1 MRSTDQVSDH
11 GRSQFSNIQIY
22 CRKQTPIKLDESN
35 RLLMPSFPYIANT
48 DEKWFSFL
56 SSVVAP
62 AGNPSGVV
70 SEANFWFPN
79 TKEPRLRSI
88 SAGTPVFLRLKAPT
102 RAIAGVGFFAAY
114 HMLPLDEAWMAFG
127 VANGDPDQHR
137 FESRIRAYRT
147 DRSFDVSMRDSD
159 RSSLTTP
166 LACMVL
172 RAVEFWPRERWIP
185 WAESEG
191 FKPQIV
197 TGKYEEDPVRIA
209 RLEAAIGCAGEIRA
223 AEFADRF
230 ILPTEDDRSFRAVS
244 SQATRDGQASF
255 RLRLL
260 DAYGNQCAV
269 TGEHTTPVLDAAHIH
284 PYRGPASNHLQ
295 NGLILTKEFHALFDR
310 GYVTITPE
318 YRVRV
323 SPLLRADFKNGR
335 RYYPYDNAPLATIP
349 KESSARPSREALAW
363 HSLTVFRAG

>member
-1 MRSTDQVSDH
+1 MT
-11 GRSQFSNIQIY
+11 
-22 CRKQTPIKLDESN
+22 TL
-35 RLLMPSFPYIANT
+35 PYIANT
-48 DEKWFSFL
+48 DQKWFEFL

-62 AGNPSGVV
+62 RGSRSGVV
-70 SEANFWFPN
+70 EEANFWFPN
-79 TKEPRLRSI
+79 TTAPRLKAI
-88 SAGTPVFLRLKAPT
+88 SAGTPVFLRLKSPK

-114 HMLPLDEAWMAFG
+114 HMLPLDEAWLAFG
-127 VANGDPDQHR
+127 EGNGDPSQHR
-137 FESRIRAYRT
+137 FESRIRSYRT
-147 DRSFDVSMRDSD
+147 GRSFDVSLRETD
-159 RSSLTTP
+159 RSSLAAP
-166 LACMVL
+166 LACMIL

-185 WAESEG
+185 WAEAEG

-197 TGKYEEDPVRIA
+197 SGKYEEDPARIA
-209 RLEAAIGCAGEIRA
+209 RLMNAIGEAREIRA

-230 ILPTEDDRSFRAVS
+230 VLPTEDAR
-244 SQATRDGQASF
+244 ATREVGAQAVREGQASF

-310 GYVTITPE
+310 GYVTVTPD

-323 SPLLRADFKNGR
+323 SPLLRADFSNGR
-335 RYYPYDNAPLATIP
+335 RYYPYDNATLAKLPDDTA
-349 KESSARPSREALAW
+349 ARPSQEALEW
-363 HSLTVFRAG
+363 HGKTIFRAG